1 MEYHSVRA
9 SGYLWI
15 GRGMTIIFLLMQGN
29 SSGRWSVIFL
39 LLLDYIVCMYK
50 ENEIFSILLEGQWM
64 MGTA

>member
-39 LLLDYIVCMYK
+39 SLLDYIVCMYK